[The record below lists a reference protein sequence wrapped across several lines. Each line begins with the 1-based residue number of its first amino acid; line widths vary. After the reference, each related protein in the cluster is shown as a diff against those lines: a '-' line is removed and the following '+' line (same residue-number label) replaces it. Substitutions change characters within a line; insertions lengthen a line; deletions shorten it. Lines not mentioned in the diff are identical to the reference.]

1 MMQDKKEKV
10 FSYVSNILM
19 IGSYSAAV
27 VLILGLGLL
36 FLHGQPGGYLTK
48 LPRLTFSALISHFFK
63 GEPTSIISCGI
74 LVMMFTPFLR
84 VVVAGFSFLW
94 EKDYKYAL
102 ISLAITLILLFTI
115 IPTFF

>member
-1 MMQDKKEKV
+1 MPDKKEKV

-27 VLILGLGLL
+27 LLILGVGILL
-36 FLHGQPGGYLTK
+36 LKGYPGDYITR
-48 LPRLTFSALISHFFK
+48 LPRLSLSDLILHFFR

-84 VVVAGFSFLW
+84 VVVAGFSFLG
-94 EKDYKYAL
+94 EKDYKYSL
-102 ISLAITLILLFTI
+102 ISFGIMLILLFTI

>member
-1 MMQDKKEKV
+1 MPDKRERV

-19 IGSYSAAV
+19 IGSYSAAA
-27 VLILGLGLL
+27 VLILGLGIL
-36 FLHGQPGGYLTK
+36 FIQGYPGEYITR
-48 LPRLTFSALISHFFK
+48 LPRLSLSVLISRFFR

-84 VVVAGFSFLW
+84 VVVAGFSFLG
-94 EKDYKYAL
+94 EKDYKYSL
-102 ISLAITLILLFTI
+102 ISFGIMLILLFTI

>member
-1 MMQDKKEKV
+1 MPDKREKV

-27 VLILGLGLL
+27 VLILGLGML
-36 FLHGQPGGYLTK
+36 FLQGRPESYLTR
-48 LPRLTFSALISHFFK
+48 LPRLSFSNLISHFFK
-63 GEPTSIISCGI
+63 GEPTSIINCGI

-84 VVVAGFSFLW
+84 VVVAGFSFLG

-102 ISLAITLILLFTI
+102 ISFGIMLILLFTI